1 PSVFGNAYAGE
12 VVPAF
17 VDLVNNVA
25 LRQPNPDRP
34 IVSRGKFSLWGIA
47 PEVVG
52 FNPSPLLTDQSRA
65 IERESRIVE
74 RIQPEAYQLL
84 LTPEQVVFEVLR
96 KDPKTQADTAVL
108 TASGDDPGGFRVPRG
123 LSVKDGV
130 YTARLRV
137 NGVQLQGS
145 VQSPQVPLPV
155 CPLVGLKT
163 PIVTLELVRD
173 PANDRTCGEPAKLRF
188 SLCLD
193 SRVTILVDG
202 RPLVAAVDGAPQ
214 NV

>member
-1 PSVFGNAYAGE
+1 VR
-12 VVPAF
+12 V
-17 VDLVNNVA
+17 
-25 LRQPNPDRP
+25 
-34 IVSRGKFSLWGIA
+34 
-47 PEVVG
+47 
-52 FNPSPLLTDQSRA
+52 
-65 IERESRIVE
+65 
-74 RIQPEAYQLL
+74 
-84 LTPEQVVFEVLR
+84 TPEQVVFKVLR

-108 TASGDDPGGFRVPRG
+108 TASGDDPKGFRVPRG

-130 YTARLRV
+130 YTARLSV

-214 NV
+214 NVAIANMTLTARDHVVDIPAELLGHALDARAPFQLRAFAFDAHQLKHIPRADI